1 MPENLTHAQQSNMEI
16 DVNNLDVVIVA
27 VLVLFLGQLLT
38 RNIPFLYRYNI
49 PAAVTGGIIC
59 SLLVAVLEGVWGIRI
74 IFDLQLRDLFLLF
87 FFSTIGLGAKLKTLI
102 QGGKI
107 LAILSAIAAVLL
119 VVQNLLG
126 VGLALLAGAEPG
138 YGMLAGS
145 VSFAGGHGTAIAWG
159 QVAADA
165 GIYGAEEFAIA
176 CATFGLIAG
185 GVIGGPIGG
194 WLITKHQLQPTA
206 NICAE
211 PACREPET
219 GRDSETH
226 INDVLGTILVL
237 CLCVSAGDI
246 VNSHLAMKGLSLPG
260 FLTAMMV
267 GIVITNL
274 ADFFDRPL
282 SKVTIDRAGELNLEL
297 FLAMSLMSMQ
307 LLSLVESAGP
317 MLVMVLAQTFATTLV
332 AVYLVFVVTGKTY
345 DSAVMASGFCG
356 LGLGATPVAIANMT
370 AVTIKYGPS
379 QLAFLVI
386 PLIGAFFIDL
396 MNAFVIKFFLAL
408 PFFSGG

>member
-1 MPENLTHAQQSNMEI
+1 MEI
-16 DVNNLDVVIVA
+16 RVENLDVVIVA

-59 SLLVAVLEGVWGIRI
+59 SLLVAVLEGVWDIRI

-87 FFSTIGLGAKLKTLI
+87 FFSTIGLGAKLKTLV
-102 QGGKI
+102 QGGKM
-107 LAILSAIAAVLL
+107 LAILAAVAAVLL
-119 VVQNLLG
+119 VVQNSLG
-126 VGLALLAGAEPG
+126 VGLALLAGGDPAF
-138 YGMLAGS
+138 GMLAGS

-159 QVAADA
+159 QVATEA
-165 GIYGAEEFAIA
+165 GLKGAEEFAIA

-185 GVIGGPIGG
+185 GLIGGPIGG
-194 WLITKHQLQPTA
+194 WLVTKYQLQPASDTSIEA
-206 NICAE
+206 ASVN
-211 PACREPET
+211 EPEKN
-219 GRDSETH
+219 RDSETH
-226 INDVLGTILVL
+226 IDDVLGTILVL
-237 CLCVSAGDI
+237 CLCVSAGDL
-246 VNSHLAMKGLSLPG
+246 VNSHLSMQGISVPG

-274 ADFFDRPL
+274 SDVFRRPL
-282 SKVTIDRAGELNLEL
+282 NRATIDRAGELSLEL

-307 LLSLVESAGP
+307 LLSLVEAAGP
-317 MLVMVLAQTFATTLV
+317 LLVVVLAQTFSMTLI
-332 AVYLVFVVTGKTY
+332 AVYVVFVVSGRTY

-370 AVTIKYGPS
+370 AVTNKYGPS

-396 MNAFVIKFFLAL
+396 MNAFVIKFFLAS
-408 PFFSGG
+408 PIFSGG

>member
-1 MPENLTHAQQSNMEI
+1 MEI
-16 DVNNLDVVIVA
+16 RIENLDVVIVA

-38 RNIPFLYRYNI
+38 RNIAFLYRYNI

-59 SLLVAVLEGVWGIRI
+59 SLMVAVLEGFWDIRI
-74 IFDLQLRDLFLLF
+74 VFDLQLRDLFLLF
-87 FFSTIGLGAKLKTLI
+87 FFSTIGLGAKLKTLV
-102 QGGKI
+102 QGGKM
-107 LAILSAIAAVLL
+107 LAILSAVAAVLL
-119 VVQNLLG
+119 IVQNSLG
-126 VGLALLAGAEPG
+126 VGLALLAGGDPAF
-138 YGMLAGS
+138 GMLAGS

-159 QVAADA
+159 QVATDA
-165 GIYGAEEFAIA
+165 GLKGAEEFAIA

-194 WLITKHQLQPTA
+194 WLITKYQLQPTS
-206 NICAE
+206 NNNVE
-211 PACREPET
+211 PASDNEPEKNQ
-219 GRDSETH
+219 DSETH
-226 INDVLGTILVL
+226 IDDVLGTILVL
-237 CLCVSAGDI
+237 CLCVSAGDF
-246 VNSHLAMKGLSLPG
+246 VNKHLSGLGVSVPG

-274 ADFFDRPL
+274 SDVLGRPL
-282 SKVTIDRAGELNLEL
+282 HKITIDRAGELSLEL

-317 MLVMVLAQTFATTLV
+317 ILVMVLAQTFAMTLI
-332 AVYLVFVVTGKTY
+332 AVYVVFVITGRTY

-370 AVTIKYGPS
+370 AVTNKYGPS

-396 MNAFVIKFFLAL
+396 MNAFVIKFFLAS
-408 PFFSGG
+408 PIFSGG